1 MLALG
6 TIGLFLKS
14 NFKAISYVV
23 IAIIIASAT
32 YKLYSIID
40 QNGQYKASITI
51 LEENIKLKDNQI
63 DSLREAFKLTNELV
77 TERDKELKDLIEKMR
92 DNLTN
97 LGVDADDQAPESLKE
112 YFRRLG
118 SQ

>member
-6 TIGLFLKS
+6 TISLFLKS

-23 IAIIIASAT
+23 IAIIIASVS

-40 QNGQYKASITI
+40 ENGQYKAQIAL
-51 LEENIKLKDNQI
+51 LEYNIKTKDNQI

-77 TERDKELKDLIEKMR
+77 TERDKELKDLIEKMK
-92 DNLTN
+92 DNLIN
-97 LGVDADDQAPESLKE
+97 LGDDADDQAPESLKE